1 MRSALSSCA
10 RISRRAGLTLQLA
23 LHRRLAHDAVGSW
36 PRAEPGGNHL
46 NVVFLS
52 PHFPP
57 GWWRFVRGL
66 NDVGATTLGIAD
78 ANWEQLRPELRAA
91 LHDYYRVDDL
101 ADYDQLTRA
110 LGYFIHRH
118 GRIARLDS
126 LNEHWLET
134 EARLRTD
141 FNIKGINKSTI
152 GAIKRKSLMKSRFLG
167 AGLTAARGK
176 VCKTPAQLR
185 RFIAEVG
192 LPVVAKPDVG
202 VGAARTYKLESPAEV
217 DSYLSDK
224 PAVDYIVEEFVRG
237 ELITYDGLTGRA
249 GEILFDST
257 FHYSTG
263 VMEAV
268 NQELD
273 LYYWIPRAIPADVQE
288 VGRAMARAFDLR
300 ERPFHFEIFRTADGR
315 LVPLEVN
322 MRPPGGW
329 TVDMFN
335 YANDIDLYRE
345 WANVLVHGRFDATIT
360 RPYNVVYASR
370 RDFRNY
376 VMPHEEVM
384 REFGDLIVQQARMER
399 VIATAMGDHGYV
411 MRSSELE
418 PLIAAAKQIQR
429 TRPD

>member
-1 MRSALSSCA
+1 LRA
-10 RISRRAGLTLQLA
+10 RQGKRCF
-23 LHRRLAHDAVGSW
+23 
-36 PRAEPGGNHL
+36 RAETSSAFRSQAGATGFGQPRRQL

-57 GWWRFVRGL
+57 NWWRFVRGL
-66 NDVGATTLGIAD
+66 ADVGATTLGIAD
-78 ANWEQLRPELRAA
+78 ANWEELRPELRDS
-91 LHDYYRVDDL
+91 LDDYYRVDDL
-101 ADYDQLTRA
+101 SNYDQLTRA

-126 LNEHWLET
+126 LNEHWLEL

-141 FNIKGINKSTI
+141 FNIKGINKNTI
-152 GAIKRKSLMKSRFLG
+152 AAIKRKSVMKARFST

-202 VGAARTYKLESPAEV
+202 VGAARTYKLESETDV
-217 DSYLSDK
+217 ERYLHAK
-224 PAVDYIVEEFVRG
+224 PDVDYIVEEFVRG
-237 ELITYDGLTGRA
+237 ELITYDGLTGRS
-249 GEILFDST
+249 GEIVFDST

-273 LYYWIPRAIPADVQE
+273 LTYWIPRAIPADVQE

-315 LVPLEVN
+315 LIPLEVN

-335 YANDIDLYRE
+335 YANDFDLYRE
-345 WANVLVHGRFDATIT
+345 WANVIVHGRFDAIVT
-360 RPYNVVYASR
+360 RPYNVLYASR
-370 RDFRNY
+370 RDIRTY
-376 VMPHEEVM
+376 AMPHEDVM
-384 REFGDLIVQQARMER
+384 SEFGHLIVQSARMER
-399 VIATAMGDHGYV
+399 VIATAMGDYGYV
-411 MRSSELE
+411 LRGPDLA
-418 PLIAAAKQIQR
+418 PLFEAAKQIQ
-429 TRPD
+429 TVRPD

>member
-1 MRSALSSCA
+1 
-10 RISRRAGLTLQLA
+10 
-23 LHRRLAHDAVGSW
+23 
-36 PRAEPGGNHL
+36 L

-57 GWWRFVRGL
+57 NWWRFVRGL
-66 NDVGATTLGIAD
+66 TDVGATTLGIAD
-78 ANWEQLRPELRAA
+78 TNWEQLRPELRDS
-91 LHDYYRVDDL
+91 LDDYYRVADL
-101 ADYDQLTRA
+101 SDYDQLTRA
-110 LGYFIHRH
+110 MGFFIHRH

-141 FNIKGINKSTI
+141 FNIPGINKNTI

-167 AGLTAARGK
+167 AGLAAARGK
-176 VCKTPAQLR
+176 VCKTPAQLK

-202 VGAARTYKLESPAEV
+202 VGAARTYKLESNDDVER
-217 DSYLSDK
+217 YLADK
-224 PAVDYIVEEFVRG
+224 PAVDYIVEEFVNG

-249 GEILFDST
+249 GEIVFDST
-257 FHYSTG
+257 FTYSSG

-268 NQELD
+268 NQQLD
-273 LYYWIPRAIPADVQE
+273 LSYWIARDIPSDVQE

-315 LVPLEVN
+315 LIPLEVN

-345 WANVLVHGRFDATIT
+345 WANVVVHGRFDAIIT
-360 RPYNVVYASR
+360 RPYNVVYVSR
-370 RDFRNY
+370 RDGRLY
-376 VMPHEEVM
+376 EMTHDDVL
-384 REFGDLIVQQARMER
+384 REFADLIVQEARMDR
-399 VIATAMGDHGYV
+399 VIATAMGDQGFV
-411 MRSSELE
+411 LRSPDLP
-418 PLIAAAKQIQR
+418 PLRDAAKRIQAI
-429 TRPD
+429 RPS